1 VLLYHLTGPK
11 RMWVSIAG
19 IREGVTFRLSGL
31 LCLACLARLRPAR
44 LRPARLRPARLR
56 PARLRPARLR
66 PARLCPAL
74 QKTLKCIA
82 DKKGLQGAEPALRP
96 STITWP
102 LFLRSSA
109 RHLGAG

>member
-1 VLLYHLTGPK
+1 MLLYHLTGPK

-31 LCLACLARLRPAR
+31 LCLACL
-44 LRPARLRPARLR
+44 
-56 PARLRPARLR
+56 ARLR

>member
-1 VLLYHLTGPK
+1 
-11 RMWVSIAG
+11 MWVSIAG

-31 LCLACLARLRPAR
+31 LCLACL
-44 LRPARLRPARLR
+44 ARLRPARLR